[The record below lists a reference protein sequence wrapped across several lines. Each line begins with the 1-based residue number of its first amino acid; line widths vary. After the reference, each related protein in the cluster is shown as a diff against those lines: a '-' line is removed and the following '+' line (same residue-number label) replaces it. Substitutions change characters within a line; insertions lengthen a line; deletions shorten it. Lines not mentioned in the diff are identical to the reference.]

1 MSLSEYTLARKKGK
15 ADEETLAVLNNSIFS
30 ELPKVYIGVLE
41 IPLDLVVGTITSS
54 RATSFTESWMPTL
67 DEDTEFATKWSRLY
81 DAQIEEGIREP
92 IQVYEYMHAFF
103 VKEGNKRVSVLKY
116 LQAPSIMAEITRI
129 MPVHN
134 DSQELQVYEEFLRFQ
149 KVTNLYTPYFTIPG
163 SYQLLADMLG
173 QNLETKWPQD
183 LIRTFQGAFYR
194 FELVTKDI
202 TSNQPSFNISDAFLI
217 YLSIF
222 TFDSLLDKNRI
233 ILRHRIERILKEFN
247 RSESNVSLEYKAKA
261 KSQSILSLLNF
272 RKQYYS
278 ERDPLTIAFLYPSND
293 LNNLQTA
300 VMESGRTYLNNRYE
314 GVLNTTAY
322 TGCSDTKTTE
332 QIIHQACQ
340 NHEWIIT
347 TSPLLLKDTLKAA
360 TDYPDH
366 KFMNHCTP
374 LVSHIIN
381 TYALRSYELFFLMG
395 ILAGMIHDQRL
406 IGYLPYDNE
415 VSLIELNA
423 FALGVS
429 WTSPDAKVHI
439 LKEPCQNAII
449 MDNRSTTHKPGLYR
463 FRESQ
468 EECLAAPIYN
478 WSLFY
483 DLLVQDILTH
493 KEISEQSYWLG
504 LSSGAEELYLP
515 SSTSAAILRTMNH
528 FITAIKEGT
537 IVPFTGPIETRTGK
551 QIVEAD
557 SSLQPLDIIRIN
569 WLNNNIVGELSSNN
583 IPRDELTEIKT
594 TDENSSHK

>member
-1 MSLSEYTLARKKGK
+1 MILMSLSEYTLARKKGK
-15 ADEETLAVLNNSIFS
+15 ADEETLAVLNNSIFND
-30 ELPKVYIGVLE
+30 LPKVYVGILE

-92 IQVYEYMHAFF
+92 IQVYEYMHAFY

-134 DSQELQVYEEFLRFQ
+134 DSQEMQVYEEFLRFQ
-149 KVTNLYTPYFTIPG
+149 KVTNLYTPCFTIPG

-173 QNLETKWPQD
+173 QDLETKWPQD
-183 LIRTFQGAFYR
+183 LVQTFQGAFYR

-202 TSNQPSFNISDAFLI
+202 TQNQPSFNISDAFLI

-222 TFDSLLDKNRI
+222 TFDSLLDKNRM

-247 RSESNVSLEYKAKA
+247 RSESNVSLEYKAKT

-293 LNNLQTA
+293 LNDLQTA
-300 VMESGRTYLNNRYE
+300 VLESGRTYLNNRYE
-314 GVLNTTAY
+314 GVL
-322 TGCSDTKTTE
+322 K
-332 QIIHQACQ
+332 
-340 NHEWIIT
+340 
-347 TSPLLLKDTLKAA
+347 
-360 TDYPDH
+360 
-366 KFMNHCTP
+366 
-374 LVSHIIN
+374 
-381 TYALRSYELFFLMG
+381 
-395 ILAGMIHDQRL
+395 QRP

-415 VSLIELNA
+415 VSVIELNA

-429 WTSPDAKVHI
+429 WTSPDVKVHI

-515 SSTSAAILRTMNH
+515 SSTSAAILRSMTH

-537 IVPFTGPIETRTGK
+537 IVPFSGPIETRTGK